1 MALNLK
7 IFRKIYRK
15 LVETRWLFTFTAS
28 CTATIV
34 GITLTFGI
42 NSYRENRRVEQE
54 ARESIMQAIE
64 NLHLRADYID
74 IVFSD
79 MACQD
84 SLYNEVR
91 ELYSANQEIPDS
103 LSKAF
108 LASLLQYRPE
118 VGNTSYEKMF
128 LGSYQLWQELDKDC
142 FTYGLSAAFALAN
155 SLEEYCHYHH
165 QQIYIEMQKCTGIG
179 KLFRDH
185 SDIDKKTKALME
197 NDEFCF
203 YMYSRSVSTS
213 AMQERNELNKR
224 LIEALDREYADLI
237 HNDEDTNN
245 NTDD

>member
-1 MALNLK
+1 MALNRK
-7 IFRKIYRK
+7 IFSKIYHK
-15 LVETRWLFTFTAS
+15 LIETRWLFTFTAS

-79 MACQD
+79 LACQD

-91 ELYSANQEIPDS
+91 ELYSTNQEIPDS
-103 LSKAF
+103 LSRAF
-108 LASLLQYRPE
+108 LSSLLQYRPE
-118 VGNTSYEKMF
+118 IGNTSYEKMF
-128 LGSYQLWQELDKDC
+128 LGSYQLWQELDKEC
-142 FTYGLSAAFALAN
+142 FTYGLSAAFALSN

-179 KLFRDH
+179 KSFRDH
-185 SDIDKKTKALME
+185 SNIMDKTKALME
-197 NDEFCF
+197 SDEFCF
-203 YMYSRSVSTS
+203 YMYSRAISTS
-213 AMQERNELNKR
+213 AMQERNDLSHKLLEL
-224 LIEALDREYADLI
+224 LDREYADLI
-237 HNDEDTNN
+237 HDNDDDNEDNE
-245 NTDD
+245 